1 MLQKETFLKFFDQHP
16 GNYFRILANEKMIGS
31 NTSTTEDKP
40 TSETAKDKI
49 EKFLEFVQPGE
60 KVTLKVNTKASTEG
74 EASLTL
80 FNTESGFRET
90 KAPQMGN
97 FGGNETSYQSGF
109 NQGYALGKEAGRQEA
124 ENKSILEKLTALENG
139 GGKKGF
145 DFSTLA
151 ENLSGTEQGQMMLAA
166 LMKKFGMLD

>member
-1 MLQKETFLKFFDQHP
+1 MLQKETFMKFFDQHP
-16 GNYFRILANEKMIGS
+16 GNYFRLLVNEKLVGS
-31 NTSTTEDKP
+31 NTSDAEEKP
-40 TSETAKDKI
+40 TPENAKEKI
-49 EKFLEFVQPGE
+49 SNLLEFVQPGE
-60 KVTLKVNTKASTEG
+60 KITIKVNTKKSGEG
-74 EASLTL
+74 ESSLTL
-80 FNTESGFRET
+80 FNTESGIRET

-166 LMKKFGMLD
+166 IMKKFGMLD

>member
-16 GNYFRILANEKMIGS
+16 GNYFRLLANEKMIGS
-31 NTSTTEDKP
+31 NTSTTEEKP
-40 TSETAKDKI
+40 TAETAKDKI

-90 KAPQMGN
+90 NAPKMGN
-97 FGGNETSYQSGF
+97 MPGSETSYQAGF
-109 NQGYALGKEAGRQEA
+109 NAGYALGKEQGQMAA
-124 ENKSILEKLTALENG
+124 ENQSIKERIAAIENG
-139 GGKKGF
+139 GGGKGGIAEKF
-145 DFSTLA
+145 M
-151 ENLSGTEQGQMMLAA
+151 ENLSSSELGLQIMAA
-166 LMKKFGMLD
+166 GMKKFGLME